1 MGKIEKTMLVN
12 RPINEGIAF
21 QQDVNKV
28 IGLFQNEGLVVSVQ
42 YGHTDSQFSALIIGT
57 SKVAG

>member
-1 MGKIEKTMLVN
+1 MGKIMKTMLVN
-12 RPINEGIAF
+12 KPVREGQAF
-21 QQDVNKV
+21 QQDVDKV

-57 SKVAG
+57 SKAAG